1 MDSTEGDVAYV
12 KITKIGETTGGK
24 TEYTYEMAEAEDVL
38 FMPDTL
44 PLSVSYLNESGEA
57 AVSVDDM
64 TKAMTD
70 VEATALDVG
79 DFLAFC
85 DGAYSENATA
95 SAYGKITGVQ
105 KSGDGAQYLITYET
119 YENENDYTAA
129 LDEALDVYYERA
141 EDITLTPEEQS
152 ELQKHLIDDVK
163 QSGYMEQAA
172 QYMAAVL
179 LESEDA
185 SHIPTSEEIEAR
197 MQTISGTMLQADGA
211 SAKVNWT
218 AARVSMYSKLQP

>member
-1 MDSTEGDVAYV
+1 MGETVAFTRGSADLTDVDSTKGDVAYV
-12 KITKIGETTGGK
+12 KITKIGDTTDGK

-44 PLSVSYLNESGEA
+44 PLSKKYLDTAEGNTI
-57 AVSVDDM
+57 AVSVNDM

-70 VEATALDVG
+70 VDATALDVG
-79 DFLAFC
+79 DFIAFC

-105 KSGDGAQYLITYET
+105 KSEDGTQYLITYET
-119 YENENDYTAA
+119 YENEAAYTAA

-163 QSGYMEQAA
+163 QSGYMEPGGAVYGRCAA
-172 QYMAAVL
+172 GERGPQSYP
-179 LESEDA
+179 
-185 SHIPTSEEIEAR
+185 HF
-197 MQTISGTMLQADGA
+197 GG
-211 SAKVNWT
+211 N
-218 AARVSMYSKLQP
+218 